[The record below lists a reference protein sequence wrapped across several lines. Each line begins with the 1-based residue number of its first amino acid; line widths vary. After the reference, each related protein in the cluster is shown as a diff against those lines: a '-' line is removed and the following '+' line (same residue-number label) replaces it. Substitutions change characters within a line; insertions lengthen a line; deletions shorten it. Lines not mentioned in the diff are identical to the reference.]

1 MGYDAGRFLTPSRS
15 AVALDSLLQPE
26 IPVGTVMLSIVCFYL
41 SSLTARAQ
49 FVEHHG
55 QDDDCALDN
64 QLPVKGDVHPGG
76 FFISSRK
83 PATRSVTA
91 LTGGPFTIT
100 ICPLPLRRSATYL
113 PSSWPACLLLDVT
126 VASTPPSA
134 PTSTATTVTPAAFAR
149 STAGAIP
156 LLCSSKGDVRGGLS
170 AFLHSASVLCLR
182 ERRRRAT
189 AFGDQPHSSR
199 R

>member
-64 QLPVKGDVHPGG
+64 QLPVKGDVHPGD

-83 PATRSVTA
+83 ACHPVGPRAHGWSIHNHDLSLA
-91 LTGGPFTIT
+91 LEAIGHI
-100 ICPLPLRRSATYL
+100 
-113 PSSWPACLLLDVT
+113 
-126 VASTPPSA
+126 
-134 PTSTATTVTPAAFAR
+134 FA
-149 STAGAIP
+149 
-156 LLCSSKGDVRGGLS
+156 V
-170 AFLHSASVLCLR
+170 
-182 ERRRRAT
+182 
-189 AFGDQPHSSR
+189 
-199 R
+199 